1 MLHKIRKKK
10 AQSTAEYAIMLGL
23 VIAAVVAMQIFIQRA
38 IKGKMFDA
46 SHYLT
51 TAGANTLRSDSKAT
65 AQYEPDYVS
74 SEYTSSRDSSLTV
87 KQDAK
92 TLGQESA
99 LNSVRR
105 GHQKYTYTMN
115 QVTVK

>member
-1 MLHKIRKKK
+1 MLSKIRKKK

-23 VIAAVVAMQIFIQRA
+23 VIAAVVAMQIYIQRA

-51 TAGANTLRSDSKAT
+51 TAGANVLRTDQKAT

-74 SEYTSSRDSSLTV
+74 SEYTSTRDSSLTV
-87 KQDAK
+87 RQNKD
-92 TLGQESA
+92 TLGQESST
-99 LNSVRR
+99 NSVRR
-105 GHQKYTYTMN
+105 GGQKYTYKMN
-115 QVTVK
+115 QITIP